1 MNPAVAKNVVSFMG
15 HDNGASLAYK
25 LRTKTNEQAEE
36 IKKALDEEV
45 EKAKA
50 KSS

>member
-1 MNPAVAKNVVSFMG
+1 MNPTTAKNVVSFMG
-15 HDNGASLAYK
+15 HEDGASLPYK
-25 LRTKTNEQAEE
+25 IRVKTNDLAEQV
-36 IKKALDEEV
+36 KRVLQEEV